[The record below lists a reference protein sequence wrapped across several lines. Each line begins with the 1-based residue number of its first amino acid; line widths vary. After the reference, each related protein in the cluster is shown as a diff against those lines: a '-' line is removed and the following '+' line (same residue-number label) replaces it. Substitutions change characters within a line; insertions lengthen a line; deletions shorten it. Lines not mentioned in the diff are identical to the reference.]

1 MIFQEK
7 GNLYVYYDKIL
18 KLFMQIIFSFR
29 FESATSKFINDN
41 WLYYTIACSSYK
53 YP

>member
-1 MIFQEK
+1 MDVKME
-7 GNLYVYYDKIL
+7 YYDIPGK
-18 KLFMQIIFSFR
+18 R